1 MRMLNNIYYNVEYEF
16 YFGEKPCSE
25 YLNTYLYT
33 RDESNGSELVSSE
46 VMYPEK
52 ACELTW
58 SNRTVSLY

>member
-16 YFGEKPCSE
+16 YFSEKPCSE

-33 RDESNGSELVSSE
+33 RDESNESELVSSE

-52 ACELTW
+52 ARELT
-58 SNRTVSLY
+58 